1 MVVVSFDAGIKVI
14 FFFFAV
20 APPVIET
27 QPEDTAVGVGGM
39 ATFTVAVSG
48 EGLTYQW
55 FGPVGEIAGAT
66 TATLQISNVQSSDAG
81 SYRVQVSNAGGSVN
95 SNVVTLQISKHVT

>member
-1 MVVVSFDAGIKVI
+1 
-14 FFFFAV
+14 
-20 APPVIET
+20 
-27 QPEDTAVGVGGM
+27 M
-39 ATFTVAVSG
+39 ATFTVAASG

-66 TATLQISNVQSSDAG
+66 TATLQISNVQSNDAG

-95 SNVVTLQISKHVT
+95 SNTITLAISKYITHINSSLLLQLDYPHTQVLITTIVVI